1 MWRFLSSP
9 FYRLSGLPLSSTLS
23 NISDFPLRP
32 VLGALECV
40 RHLCLKRPSIRVGF
54 WTPTTRSCRRSW
66 HLESAVMDSPFSRS
80 VRHAHPVSSR
90 AAHPSAVSQHDRL
103 HD

>member
-23 NISDFPLRP
+23 NIADFPLRP

-54 WTPTTRSCRRSW
+54 WTPTTRSCMRSW

-80 VRHAHPVSSR
+80 VRNANPVSSR
-90 AAHPSAVSQHDRL
+90 AAHPSSVSQHDRL